1 MTTKGTH
8 LSTRSIA
15 GSLRGYLDASCYLW
29 YLVAFCLSLNC
40 GLSCAEATPTAITPV
55 AAAAAA
61 AAAVLL
67 SPPVESKKVLGIAR
81 GANFEAIGDFCFT
94 VPPGSRGALMV
105 ETMLHEEGHELLI
118 HPKSAAVEYE
128 AATAAAGVPLDAA
141 GEATLAATCRA
152 IRKNSI
158 VRQSLAG
165 SPSESQLSTGMPS
178 FFELNLAIDSSL
190 DGSDVTA
197 WITRCDEG
205 KQLNAAYSATFLN
218 PGSFFY
224 RQFSCQDQGLLPLYM
239 VLSLFAL
246 AICLS
251 ALAVGLAVAALL
263 SMLGASVTPD
273 ELNPAA
279 LYTTLRVSSLPYPLL
294 SPFCFDLVDAQLVPG
309 GRDALC
315 GAALPLQVT
324 KDSAAAHAD
333 KQGKERRSV
342 EPMEGSALE
351 YAGLRTGI
359 LAAAIVAARSNWLGQ
374 VEAASLMPKGL
385 KAEGGSQ
392 GVMLGLRACCNNFDN
407 RLEECRLTH
416 GELKALQA
424 HARFRWGKICEEI

>member
-1 MTTKGTH
+1 
-8 LSTRSIA
+8 
-15 GSLRGYLDASCYLW
+15 
-29 YLVAFCLSLNC
+29 
-40 GLSCAEATPTAITPV
+40 
-55 AAAAAA
+55 
-61 AAAVLL
+61 
-67 SPPVESKKVLGIAR
+67 
-81 GANFEAIGDFCFT
+81 
-94 VPPGSRGALMV
+94 
-105 ETMLHEEGHELLI
+105 MLHEEGHELLI

-246 AICLS
+246 AICANALRVYRQQRTQGSPLAAAATCCCCILGSASLLQTFHLTAYAAVRLQRCLPAEQTALLQSRFSAETAMDASLHVVCVAFTCFVCFMSAACAKDGLGLQLLRFLAVVFLMSARCCGLLLFLLFSSKGVESGTVDARTNRTLS

-279 LYTTLRVSSLPYPLL
+279 LYTTLWTLPLHIFSGATAGELVMRCALYSLSASLATIPLQRMICRGYQQDLPRMGEVKSSITAVDLPYT
-294 SPFCFDLVDAQLVPG
+294 DL
-309 GRDALC
+309 
-315 GAALPLQVT
+315 
-324 KDSAAAHAD
+324 
-333 KQGKERRSV
+333 
-342 EPMEGSALE
+342 
-351 YAGLRTGI
+351 
-359 LAAAIVAARSNWLGQ
+359 
-374 VEAASLMPKGL
+374 
-385 KAEGGSQ
+385 
-392 GVMLGLRACCNNFDN
+392 
-407 RLEECRLTH
+407 
-416 GELKALQA
+416 
-424 HARFRWGKICEEI
+424 